1 MILNDALKVI
11 NYYKYKNYSNLKV
24 CFKIKMKEGTK
35 SSPKLLR
42 KTQGFSTSN
51 LNK

>member
-1 MILNDALKVI
+1 
-11 NYYKYKNYSNLKV
+11 
-24 CFKIKMKEGTK
+24 MKEGTK

-42 KTQGFSTSN
+42 KTGGFSTSN